1 MEESVL
7 DENEI
12 ENDKKQDDSE
22 IPSVEGNVVCALFVL
37 ISGIV
42 LDALC
47 ANPGA
52 LLADVPASMR
62 TTSLVLAVLLG
73 SPSISK
79 SKSYILEQ
87 RVALAALLGLS
98 AFVGMNAAEVTARNA
113 DGLFSLVGA
122 LACVV
127 ACATNG
133 VMLQFDTPAK
143 RRESR
148 EHLAALTGAFLF
160 YLGIRCVRNGF
171 SLPSDVL
178 SFSVSNSE
186 FNVRGYAIANELTV
200 IGLVFS
206 GAIIASFGIIVLLNH
221 DLVLH
226 TGSHGLSTVSAILAC
241 CAFVG
246 AFTVQISTFSLME
259 QLPALFSD
267 AACGGEYE
275 YCQAAFRSRRFL
287 VATNN
292 SSVAWV
298 GTIGI
303 STFAFSNVRR
313 FTVRRDH
320 FLYFPDL
327 LASTSISVLLSALLS
342 IIVVFLFVDVAISMN
357 FADLE
362 LVLLLLSIPT
372 ALLSFSTSSCVL
384 HIAGQAIYV
393 FTRFDGENGFTMLYF
408 THHSIVATLFLTIF
422 VFLTSSSSYFLYTF
436 RDARLY
442 SEILERMTGVF
453 LTMLLSVQLFLTI
466 STMGMSSGYT
476 GIRYNDDKGSYR
488 VSGYEFSVQ
497 HSISFFFAAALY
509 ATRYEPSMLSA
520 RERRFSWFLVPLL
533 LGLTWAV
540 CIWMV
545 TDEGSPY
552 QEWVNL
558 GSFLIGIS
566 SAVCSWSG
574 VGYFLH
580 T

>member
-1 MEESVL
+1 MDDVL

-12 ENDKKQDDSE
+12 ENDKKQDSE

-47 ANPGA
+47 ANPGT

-113 DGLFSLVGA
+113 DGVFSLVGA

-160 YLGIRCVRNGF
+160 YLGMRCLRNGF
-171 SLPSDVL
+171 ALPSNVL
-178 SFSVSNSE
+178 SFSVSNTE
-186 FNVRGYAIANELTV
+186 FNVRGYAISNELTV
-200 IGLVFS
+200 LGLVFS

-221 DLVLH
+221 DLVIH

-275 YCQAAFRSRRFL
+275 YCQAAYRSRRFL

-292 SSVAWV
+292 SSVAWI
-298 GTIGI
+298 GTIAI

-327 LASTSISVLLSALLS
+327 LASTSVAVLLSALLS
-342 IIVVFLFVDVAISMN
+342 IIVVFLFVDVARSMN

-362 LVLLLLSIPT
+362 LALLLLSLPT

-384 HIAGQAIYV
+384 HIAGQLIYV
-393 FTRFDGENGFTMLYF
+393 LTRLDGENGFTMLYF
-408 THHSIVATLFLTIF
+408 THHSIVATLVLTIL

-436 RDARLY
+436 RDSRLY
-442 SEILERMTGVF
+442 SEILERTTGAF
-453 LTMLLSVQLFLTI
+453 LTMLLSVQIFLTI
-466 STMGMSSGYT
+466 ATMGMSSGYT
-476 GIRYNDDKGSYR
+476 GVRYSDDNGSYR

-520 RERRFSWFLVPLL
+520 RERRFSWFLLPPL

-552 QEWVNL
+552 QEWVSL